1 MLPGSKAERALFMG
15 ASLDRLRFR
24 LPDPE
29 PSPVGLANAGSP
41 LQRGRRFFLGLGEE
55 GGGSIYSTGSQLDV
69 GPQRR
74 AASPKP
80 QIPIGDSI
88 LTSLPKI
95 QARTSVLEVRG
106 LLPLVAQTQRRMS
119 YDYGPGKKCPRRLNR
134 KKHSNTILTA
144 RTLPGAA

>member
-1 MLPGSKAERALFMG
+1 MPPGAKAERALFMG

-95 QARTSVLEVRG
+95 QARRCDNPQ
-106 LLPLVAQTQRRMS
+106 LP
-119 YDYGPGKKCPRRLNR
+119 GNR
-134 KKHSNTILTA
+134 KSPLSAIYRRA
-144 RTLPGAA
+144 